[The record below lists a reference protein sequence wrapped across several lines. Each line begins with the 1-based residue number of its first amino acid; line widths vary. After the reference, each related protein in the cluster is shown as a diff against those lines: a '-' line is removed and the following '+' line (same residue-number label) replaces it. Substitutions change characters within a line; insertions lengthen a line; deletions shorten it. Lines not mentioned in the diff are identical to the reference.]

1 METCQYCGVKHFK
14 NECANPKGNKMK
26 ALLTVVLLAFASS
39 SFAAAEVK
47 EVCRDKTD
55 SKGAVVKGKDGKP
68 IQLCKKIKVHK
79 KHEGT
84 KVPTK

>member
-1 METCQYCGVKHFK
+1 MKKFLIALNIVIWGIVSFELAHATAET
-14 NECANPKGNKMK
+14 
-26 ALLTVVLLAFASS
+26 
-39 SFAAAEVK
+39 K

-84 KVPTK
+84 KVPAK